1 MVAPCVPQGG
11 YCYIHCLADNERM
24 RLFALRASPP
34 PLVMMQDAFSMVSI
48 HLVESEFAFVST
60 TTLSVGY
67 FAVAEAAN
75 IFIFEE

>member
-1 MVAPCVPQGG
+1 
-11 YCYIHCLADNERM
+11 
-24 RLFALRASPP
+24 
-34 PLVMMQDAFSMVSI
+34 MMQDAFSMVAI